1 VLSTVHSAKGL
12 EWPIV
17 HVLHLVDGSFPSD
30 MALAKSDGIEEEARL
45 FYVAVTRAADE
56 LHLYAPLRMP
66 HHRHARDDR
75 HSMAPISR
83 FLDDTALDTVEVVDL
98 TPPRPAP
105 TPAAARTRVDL
116 PDLADLWA

>member
-1 VLSTVHSAKGL
+1 
-12 EWPIV
+12 
-17 HVLHLVDGSFPSD
+17 
-30 MALAKSDGIEEEARL
+30 M
-45 FYVAVTRAADE
+45 AVTRAADE

-83 FLDDTALDTVEVVDL
+83 FLDDAALDTLEVVDL

-105 TPAAARTRVDL
+105 TRAAAPTRVAL